1 MTVKL
6 QTPTIKDFSIY
17 PIKSMSIDTNFAT
30 NDYNVMLKTQ
40 QSFIAKLYKSHMLDN
55 GINCDALSCDGEYFI
70 VIRNCIANKYNI
82 SVINDNN

>member
-17 PIKSMSIDTNFAT
+17 PIKSMSIDTNFAK
-30 NDYNVMLKTQ
+30 NDYNVVLKTQ
-40 QSFIAKLYKSHMLDN
+40 QSFIAKLYKSHMRDN
-55 GINCDALSCDGEYFI
+55 GIDCDAVSCDGEHFI
-70 VIRNCIANKYNI
+70 VIRRCIANEYNI